1 MTIKE
6 DKSGQF
12 GQYQEGS
19 IYDVFCVDGEYGKNT
34 KESRKQ
40 VDKEK

>member
-1 MTIKE
+1 MMIKVNIR
-6 DKSGQF
+6 KMRF
-12 GQYQEGS
+12 YN
-19 IYDVFCVDGEYGKNT
+19 VFCVDGEYGKNT